1 MQEKLSLSQRIIE
14 FFLIGIWRVRLQDL
28 PKKKSF
34 FLSKLRIFV
43 LTLRKFD
50 SDNCSLRA
58 SALTFYTLLSIVP
71 VFAMAFGVA
80 KGFGYENVLRDQL
93 MQRFAG
99 QEEVFAI
106 IIGFAHTLLENTR
119 GGMVAGIGVVV
130 LLWTVIKVLYHIECS
145 FNEIWEIK
153 RPRSLK
159 RKLSNY
165 ISIMV
170 IGPVLLIASGSVTVF
185 INSQLVLVT
194 QRDAILSFMGPFTFL
209 FLKFVPYVLIWAIL
223 TFAYIIMPNT
233 KVSFKSA
240 LIGAVIA
247 GTCYQFAQW
256 GYINFQVGIAR
267 YNAIYGS
274 FAALPLFL
282 IWLEIS
288 WLIVLFGSEISYSHQ
303 NVYQYE
309 FEHDC
314 MKASPYL
321 RKLLALHVT
330 HLLVKNFSK
339 GKGVMNA
346 ERICGALTIPFP
358 LVHQILDELI
368 ETGIIIEVKGIN
380 DDDPDFQIAIDIN
393 ELSINFVMD
402 LLAKRGVNRLQLAET
417 KEFNKLVKTLDTF
430 KKMIDISSSNKLL
443 KDI

>member
-1 MQEKLSLSQRIIE
+1 MQESLTLTQRIIE
-14 FFLIGIWRVRLQDL
+14 FFLIGIWRIRLQDL

-34 FLSKLRIFV
+34 FLNQLRIFV

-71 VFAMAFGVA
+71 VVAMAFGVA
-80 KGFGYENVLRDQL
+80 KGFGYEDILRDQL
-93 MQRFAG
+93 LARFAG
-99 QEEVFAI
+99 QEEVFTI

-119 GGMVAGIGVVV
+119 GGMVAGIGMVV
-130 LLWTVIKVLYHIECS
+130 LLWTVIKVLYHIEFS

-159 RKLSNY
+159 RRLSNY
-165 ISIMV
+165 ISFMV
-170 IGPVLLIASGSVTVF
+170 IGPILLIASGSVTVF
-185 INSQLVLVT
+185 INSHILLVT
-194 QRDAILSFMGPFTFL
+194 ERVALIGFLGPFTFL
-209 FLKFVPYVLIWAIL
+209 LLKFVPYILIWAIL
-223 TFAYIIMPNT
+223 TFAYVVMPNV
-233 KVSFKSA
+233 KVSLKSA
-240 LIGAVIA
+240 LIGAIIA
-247 GTCYQFAQW
+247 GTSYQFAQW
-256 GYINFQVGIAR
+256 GYIHFQVGIAR

-288 WLIVLFGSEISYSHQ
+288 WLIVLFGAEISYSHQ
-303 NVYQYE
+303 NVVQYE

-314 MKASPYL
+314 LKASPYL
-321 RKLLALHVT
+321 RKLLALQVT

-339 GKGVMNA
+339 GKGVLKA
-346 ERICGALTIPFP
+346 ERICTALTIPFP

-368 ETGIIIEVKGIN
+368 ETGIILEIKGEN
-380 DDDPDFQIAIDIN
+380 EDEPGFQIARDIN
-393 ELSINFVMD
+393 ELSVNFVMD
-402 LLAKRGVNRLQLAET
+402 ALAKRGVNSLPLAET
-417 KEFNKLVKTLDTF
+417 KEFVELAGTLDTF
-430 KKMIDISSSNKLL
+430 KKIIDLSSSNKLL